1 MTQAQKIAKDK
12 FKKAIEY
19 RKKTG
24 VSLKE
29 AFAHIYGKKVGA
41 VKKKAAPKK
50 KAALKKSAPK
60 KKSAVKKVASKRITD
75 IHKDSKSHNVNIKVV
90 SGVKKKKVGDYL
102 NRDARYKDE
111 KGYRKF
117 GKNDYRVTRSKDGT
131 FANFSK
137 IGAKIP
143 SEFVSLSGYKFGKEI
158 IVAGIGKLSTLKN
171 LVPEVKLRVT
181 RGKKAISDT
190 IKSSTDGAEIFKRFI
205 GKNKIETQELFAVAY
220 LNQANK
226 VLGVYVH
233 SIGSISSVSVD
244 VRLVL
249 AGALQ
254 MGAVSLILCHN
265 HPSGNLRPSE
275 ADEKMTKQ
283 LMKAAST
290 HNINIL
296 DHIIITKDSHYSF
309 AENGML

>member
-1 MTQAQKIAKDK
+1 MTQAQKVAKEK

-29 AFAHIYGKKVGA
+29 AFAHIYGKKVSA

-50 KAALKKSAPK
+50 KAAS
-60 KKSAVKKVASKRITD
+60 
-75 IHKDSKSHNVNIKVV
+75 
-90 SGVKKKKVGDYL
+90 KKVGDYS
-102 NRDARYKDE
+102 NKNVIYKDE
-111 KGYRKF
+111 RGSRKLTKG
-117 GKNDYRVTRSKDGT
+117 NYRVTRSKDGT

-137 IGAKIP
+137 IAGKIP

-171 LVPEVKLRVT
+171 LVPDVKLRVT
-181 RGKKAISDT
+181 RGKKTSTDT
-190 IKSSTDGAEIFKRFI
+190 IKSSSDASDVFKRFI

-226 VLGVYVH
+226 ILGVYVH
-233 SIGSISSVSVD
+233 SIGSINAVNVD

-265 HPSGNLRPSE
+265 HPSGNLKPSG
-275 ADEKMTKQ
+275 ADATLTKQ
-283 LMKAAST
+283 LMKAANT
-290 HNINIL
+290 HNITVL
-296 DHIIITKDSHYSF
+296 DHVIITKNSHFSF

>member
-50 KAALKKSAPK
+50 KAAS
-60 KKSAVKKVASKRITD
+60 KKVTGS
-75 IHKDSKSHNVNIKVV
+75 HKDTKSHNVNIRVV
-90 SGVKKKKVGDYL
+90 SGTKKKKVGDYL

-111 KGYRKF
+111 RGYRKL
-117 GKNDYRVTRSKDGT
+117 GKGDYRVTRSKDGT

-137 IGAKIP
+137 IAGKIP

-158 IVAGIGKLSTLKN
+158 IVAGVGKLSTLKN

-181 RGKKAISDT
+181 RGKSLQVIQLQVQLLHQK
-190 IKSSTDGAEIFKRFI
+190 FL
-205 GKNKIETQELFAVAY
+205 KNL
-220 LNQANK
+220 
-226 VLGVYVH
+226 
-233 SIGSISSVSVD
+233 
-244 VRLVL
+244 
-249 AGALQ
+249 
-254 MGAVSLILCHN
+254 
-265 HPSGNLRPSE
+265 
-275 ADEKMTKQ
+275 
-283 LMKAAST
+283 
-290 HNINIL
+290 
-296 DHIIITKDSHYSF
+296 
-309 AENGML
+309 

>member
-1 MTQAQKIAKDK
+1 MTQAQKVAKDK

-24 VSLKE
+24 VSLKD

-41 VKKKAAPKK
+41 VKKKSAPKKAAPKK
-50 KAALKKSAPK
+50 KAAS
-60 KKSAVKKVASKRITD
+60 
-75 IHKDSKSHNVNIKVV
+75 
-90 SGVKKKKVGDYL
+90 KKVGDYS
-102 NRDARYKDE
+102 NRDAIYKDKRGYKKLT
-111 KGYRKF
+111 KG
-117 GKNDYRVTRSKDGT
+117 NYRVTRSKDGT

-137 IGAKIP
+137 IAGKIP

-190 IKSSTDGAEIFKRFI
+190 IKSSNDGAEIFKRFI

-244 VRLVL
+244 VRLIL

-254 MGAVSLILCHN
+254 MGAVSLIMCHN

-283 LMKAAST
+283 LIKAAST